1 MKYQQI
7 REEIVAVGRQMLA
20 EGLVTFTA
28 GNLSVRIPGEQ
39 LVAITPSG
47 RPYDTMRPE
56 EVPVVTLD
64 GSVVDGDF
72 RPSSEMPMHL
82 AVFRDRPDVQAMV
95 HTHSPHALAFAVAHR
110 PIPLVSLE
118 GLPARS
124 TEVLVAEYATPGTE
138 EVGRSALGALSRQP
152 ESRAVLLANHG
163 LLAIGGSLAEAY
175 TVAGNLETEARVYLL
190 AAALGTPVA
199 LTREQ
204 LSSIRSHYE
213 AKKGA

>member
-1 MKYQQI
+1 MKYQEI

-64 GSVVDGDF
+64 GRVVDGDL

-82 AVFRDRPDVQAMV
+82 AIFRHRPDVQAMV
-95 HTHSPHALAFAVAHR
+95 HTHSPYALAFAVARR
-110 PIPLVSLE
+110 PLPLISLE
-118 GLPARS
+118 GLPTRA
-124 TEVLVAEYATPGTE
+124 TEVLVAEYATPGTD
-138 EVGRSALGALSRQP
+138 EVGRSAMVALHRQP

-163 LLAIGGSLAEAY
+163 LLAVGDSLAEAY
-175 TVAGNLETEARVYLL
+175 TVAANLEMEARIYLL
-190 AAALGTPVA
+190 ATTLGTPVPI
-199 LTREQ
+199 TPEQ
-204 LSSIRSHYE
+204 LSAIRSHYE
-213 AKKGA
+213 AKKG